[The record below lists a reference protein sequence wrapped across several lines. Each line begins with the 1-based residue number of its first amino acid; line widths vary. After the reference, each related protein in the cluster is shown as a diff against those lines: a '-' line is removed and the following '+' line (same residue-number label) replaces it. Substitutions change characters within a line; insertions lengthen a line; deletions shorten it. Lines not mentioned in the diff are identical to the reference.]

1 MDRKLKGHQ
10 TNGSKSMSFPF
21 TKNLMDNSMNNS
33 AQTKTSARPGLDS
46 GKTFRTLMVLVAAG
60 VLLSGCGTKEA
71 AEATPTVTVQVD
83 GAEKGP
89 IQRKVVTDAVLY
101 PRDQAAIVPKN
112 VSSVKKWY
120 VDKGSHVKAG
130 QLLGELENQDVT
142 GALAKSQG
150 GLSQAEVNYQMQL
163 QKSGQDLKFAKQS
176 LDSAQ
181 KLFDSRTALYKEGAV
196 SAKDLDD
203 ASVALTQA
211 KNTYDLTQKQYD
223 LKASEGAVNAAK
235 GDTENATAMVS
246 YSKIT
251 SPIDGVITD
260 RPYYPGETPATGTPV
275 ITVMDLS
282 QIVARAHVAQLEAAS
297 LKVGDEATISVP
309 GEPIHVKGKITLVS
323 PAVDPNSTTVEVWV
337 QAPNPKGA
345 LRPGSSVRVSMVSET
360 VKDAIVIP
368 QAALLTTPDGLNQ
381 VIVLDTDNAPSK
393 KKVKVGI
400 KDSDTKTVQITDGLQ
415 GGERV
420 VTVGAFE
427 LANEDDPVLAKTK
440 VQVQAPKMPDDDEDE

>member
-1 MDRKLKGHQ
+1 MYFPSM
-10 TNGSKSMSFPF
+10 NGSAQAEGAAPRMLQTGRAVRSFLVLAA
-21 TKNLMDNSMNNS
+21 TVVS
-33 AQTKTSARPGLDS
+33 AGILI
-46 GKTFRTLMVLVAAG
+46 
-60 VLLSGCGTKEA
+60 SGCGSKEVA
-71 AEATPTVTVQVD
+71 DATPTVTVQVD

-101 PRDQAAIVPKN
+101 PRDQAAIVPKV

-120 VDKGSHVKAG
+120 VDKGSRVKAG
-130 QLLGELENQDVT
+130 ELLGELENQDLT
-142 GALAKSQG
+142 GAQMKSQG
-150 GLSQAEVNYQMQL
+150 GYAQAEVTYQMQL

-181 KLFDSRTALYKEGAV
+181 KLYDSRAALYKEGAV

-203 ASVALTQA
+203 ANVALSQA

-223 LKASEGAVNAAK
+223 LKVAEGAMNAAK
-235 GDTENATAMVS
+235 GDTANADAQLS
-246 YSKIT
+246 YTKIT
-251 SPIDGVITD
+251 SPISGVVTD
-260 RPYYPGETPATGTPV
+260 RPYYAGETPATGTPI

-282 QIVARAHVAQLEAAS
+282 TIVARAHVAQLEASS
-297 LKVGDEATISVP
+297 LKVGDPATITVP
-309 GEPIHVKGKITLVS
+309 GQGGVVKGRVTLVS
-323 PAVDPNSTTVEVWV
+323 PSVDPNSTTVEVWV
-337 QAPNPKGA
+337 EASNPKGA
-345 LRPGSSVRVSMVSET
+345 LRPGTSVHVAMVAET
-360 VKDAIVIP
+360 VADAVVIP

-381 VIVLDTDNAPSK
+381 VVLLDTDNNPSK
-393 KKVKVGI
+393 KKVKIGI
-400 KDSDTKTVQITDGLQ
+400 KDNEAKTVQITDGLA